1 MAMGNDKS
9 LDERAMPCERIFL
22 YAVEQLT
29 GQHLATQ
36 KTPGNFGPSNQK
48 EQNADQNAQK
58 SEITQIGRLL
68 EITD

>member
-1 MAMGNDKS
+1 
-9 LDERAMPCERIFL
+9 L

-36 KTPGNFGPSNQK
+36 KTPGNFGPSDQK

-58 SEITQIGRLL
+58 SEITEKGGLF
-68 EITD
+68 EITDDRST